1 MKSIIIGQIPD
12 GSAEGYASRQIK
24 QISRNAPIALRMAS
38 KLIDVATSTNLE
50 EGLAAELQ
58 NLEDI
63 FATKDAYEGLS
74 SLIQGRR
81 PSYNNE

>member
-1 MKSIIIGQIPD
+1 
-12 GSAEGYASRQIK
+12 
-24 QISRNAPIALRMAS
+24 MAS
-38 KLIDVATSTNLE
+38 ELIDVATSTNLE
-50 EGLAAELQ
+50 DGLAAELQ

>member
-1 MKSIIIGQIPD
+1 
-12 GSAEGYASRQIK
+12 
-24 QISRNAPIALRMAS
+24 MANE
-38 KLIDVATSTNLE
+38 LIDVASSTNLE

-58 NLEDI
+58 NLEGI

-81 PSYNNE
+81 PTYTNE

>member
-1 MKSIIIGQIPD
+1 
-12 GSAEGYASRQIK
+12 
-24 QISRNAPIALRMAS
+24 MAS
-38 KLIDVATSTNLE
+38 ELIDVAANTNLE

-58 NLEDI
+58 NLENI

-81 PSYNNE
+81 PEYRDE